1 MNYIVCSY
9 PETLDEFN
17 FNNKLKTFKQKKWK
31 SSIDYNFINKID
43 IYNLAYMTKYIK
55 SKCDLEGFVKLSFEK
70 ITIPQNL
77 VNLIKSNIGSANI
90 DLDFI
95 PSKFALNLQNINI
108 DNDIDNNNNDNFFSH
123 IINKINKNL
132 GFDLDEK
139 LLLLKKIVYED
150 LLTFFPNSV
159 EGKNLLFHQ
168 QNTKDF
174 KPIIINS
181 KDCNDCL
188 LIYEFAIIMLK
199 DNYILIIPN
208 NVEVGVGVGVGDCY
222 TLMTNGKTYIKSN
235 NSLIVDVIK
244 KELVLNDYVY
254 RNYGY
259 IKNNNTQKEIFNYSI
274 DSNLVIN
281 EYHDYSNNETKLKLK
296 LFSKKCMK
304 KNIYVSKYIKNGCEF
319 EVYYNG
325 ETNFKHIISQC
336 MINDNDTGLRYR
348 GKYSGTS
355 EDGKNISKTI
365 TIDDKIVY
373 NKKGDETI
381 TNLLVDKKKYLN
393 RTEIIIGWKVGKS
406 IENELRIIKLGIIP
420 DAQIIRPID
429 EEYFISHNKERCD
442 KAIVMDIQLPIEN
455 EEISVVPN
463 ELEAY
468 SYIYKSTNTNFKY
481 KIGQEVLPDSFNF
494 DENISC
500 AQGIHFFQNRID
512 VFKAYVY

>member
-1 MNYIVCSY
+1 
-9 PETLDEFN
+9 
-17 FNNKLKTFKQKKWK
+17 
-31 SSIDYNFINKID
+31 
-43 IYNLAYMTKYIK
+43 
-55 SKCDLEGFVKLSFEK
+55 
-70 ITIPQNL
+70 
-77 VNLIKSNIGSANI
+77 
-90 DLDFI
+90 
-95 PSKFALNLQNINI
+95 
-108 DNDIDNNNNDNFFSH
+108 
-123 IINKINKNL
+123 
-132 GFDLDEK
+132 
-139 LLLLKKIVYED
+139 
-150 LLTFFPNSV
+150 
-159 EGKNLLFHQ
+159 
-168 QNTKDF
+168 
-174 KPIIINS
+174 
-181 KDCNDCL
+181 
-188 LIYEFAIIMLK
+188 
-199 DNYILIIPN
+199 
-208 NVEVGVGVGVGDCY
+208 
-222 TLMTNGKTYIKSN
+222 
-235 NSLIVDVIK
+235 
-244 KELVLNDYVY
+244 
-254 RNYGY
+254 
-259 IKNNNTQKEIFNYSI
+259 
-274 DSNLVIN
+274 
-281 EYHDYSNNETKLKLK
+281 
-296 LFSKKCMK
+296 
-304 KNIYVSKYIKNGCEF
+304 
-319 EVYYNG
+319 
-325 ETNFKHIISQC
+325 

-481 KIGQEVLPDSFNF
+481 KIGQEVFPDSFNF